1 MKIENTA
8 SAHNPTLS
16 IAKALCIILMVVG
29 HSGCPAYLHDWI
41 YLFHMPCFFLISGYL
56 LKDRYIDNLKLAV
69 RKRLK
74 GLWIPYVKWSIL
86 FLLLH
91 NAFYR
96 IGLYPNIYSFKEI
109 IIKACK
115 TLVFYG
121 SEQLLWPFWFLS
133 ASLVASMIG
142 LVYLK
147 PCRQKRDLTLF
158 SILGGEICVLIA
170 AVVDYSP
177 IKIPLLGSVQ
187 WLAASFF
194 LMGYFFK
201 RIQIL
206 QIPTYMVALM
216 TIALSLTPIL
226 FTADINV
233 KGWDCLMFSG
243 TGIMGSMI
251 VLKISAYLSKTKLSV
266 VLDYIGSNTL
276 YVLTFHF
283 LAFKAVSCIKI
294 VQYDMD
300 WKNLLTIPVIEEYN
314 QLYWLFYSVVGL
326 MVPLMIQRLIRR
338 TALPF
343 NNKYK

>member
-121 SEQLLWPFWFLS
+121 SEQL
-133 ASLVASMIG
+133 
-142 LVYLK
+142 
-147 PCRQKRDLTLF
+147 RF
-158 SILGGEICVLIA
+158 S
-170 AVVDYSP
+170 
-177 IKIPLLGSVQ
+177 
-187 WLAASFF
+187 
-194 LMGYFFK
+194 
-201 RIQIL
+201 
-206 QIPTYMVALM
+206 
-216 TIALSLTPIL
+216 
-226 FTADINV
+226 
-233 KGWDCLMFSG
+233 
-243 TGIMGSMI
+243 
-251 VLKISAYLSKTKLSV
+251 
-266 VLDYIGSNTL
+266 
-276 YVLTFHF
+276 
-283 LAFKAVSCIKI
+283 
-294 VQYDMD
+294 
-300 WKNLLTIPVIEEYN
+300 
-314 QLYWLFYSVVGL
+314 
-326 MVPLMIQRLIRR
+326 
-338 TALPF
+338 
-343 NNKYK
+343 

>member
-8 SAHNPTLS
+8 SARNPTLS

-147 PCRQKRDLTLF
+147 PCRQKRNLTLF
-158 SILGGEICVLIA
+158 SILGGRFVC
-170 AVVDYSP
+170 
-177 IKIPLLGSVQ
+177 LL
-187 WLAASFF
+187 
-194 LMGYFFK
+194 
-201 RIQIL
+201 
-206 QIPTYMVALM
+206 
-216 TIALSLTPIL
+216 
-226 FTADINV
+226 
-233 KGWDCLMFSG
+233 
-243 TGIMGSMI
+243 
-251 VLKISAYLSKTKLSV
+251 
-266 VLDYIGSNTL
+266 
-276 YVLTFHF
+276 
-283 LAFKAVSCIKI
+283 
-294 VQYDMD
+294 
-300 WKNLLTIPVIEEYN
+300 LL
-314 QLYWLFYSVVGL
+314 L
-326 MVPLMIQRLIRR
+326 
-338 TALPF
+338 
-343 NNKYK
+343 

>member
-147 PCRQKRDLTLF
+147 PCRQKRYLTLF
-158 SILGGEICVLIA
+158 SILGGGDLCAYCCCCRLFSYKDTFA
-170 AVVDYSP
+170 RF
-177 IKIPLLGSVQ
+177 GSMVGC
-187 WLAASFF
+187 FF
-194 LMGYFFK
+194 LF
-201 RIQIL
+201 
-206 QIPTYMVALM
+206 
-216 TIALSLTPIL
+216 
-226 FTADINV
+226 N
-233 KGWDCLMFSG
+233 
-243 TGIMGSMI
+243 GI
-251 VLKISAYLSKTKLSV
+251 
-266 VLDYIGSNTL
+266 
-276 YVLTFHF
+276 F
-283 LAFKAVSCIKI
+283 L
-294 VQYDMD
+294 
-300 WKNLLTIPVIEEYN
+300 
-314 QLYWLFYSVVGL
+314 
-326 MVPLMIQRLIRR
+326 
-338 TALPF
+338 
-343 NNKYK
+343 

>member
-96 IGLYPNIYSFKEI
+96 IGLYTNIYSFKEI

-147 PCRQKRDLTLF
+147 PCRQKRNLTLF
-158 SILGGEICVLIA
+158 SILGGGDLCAYCCCCRLFSYKDTFA
-170 AVVDYSP
+170 RF
-177 IKIPLLGSVQ
+177 GSMVGC
-187 WLAASFF
+187 FF
-194 LMGYFFK
+194 LF
-201 RIQIL
+201 
-206 QIPTYMVALM
+206 
-216 TIALSLTPIL
+216 
-226 FTADINV
+226 N
-233 KGWDCLMFSG
+233 
-243 TGIMGSMI
+243 GI
-251 VLKISAYLSKTKLSV
+251 
-266 VLDYIGSNTL
+266 
-276 YVLTFHF
+276 F
-283 LAFKAVSCIKI
+283 L
-294 VQYDMD
+294 
-300 WKNLLTIPVIEEYN
+300 
-314 QLYWLFYSVVGL
+314 
-326 MVPLMIQRLIRR
+326 
-338 TALPF
+338 
-343 NNKYK
+343 